1 MKNKIIWKFLGTYI
15 LSIVIAVFVLNFFVG
30 IKLRDYYELKISER
44 LTSNAFLVSD
54 ILKKDLSANAQE
66 QIQAKVKRLAD
77 RLNLRIT
84 IIDTGGKVLGDS
96 EEDPHLMD
104 DHSDRLEVIRAI
116 ERGIGESNRFSDTL
130 GYNMKYIA
138 TYVKKDNDPLGV
150 VRLALPL
157 KEVESQIRV
166 IYRIVLLGGI
176 IAIVFVVITGYFIS
190 RSIVSPITQMKEIA
204 QALAKGDFSKRV
216 DVRTKDE
223 LAVLAGSLNKM
234 ADELELKIDNL
245 RKMDKVR
252 TDFVANVS
260 HELKTPLTSIKGF
273 IETLEDGAIDD
284 KENARRFISIIKK
297 HAEAL
302 TNIINDL
309 LSLSELELAK
319 DRISKSSF
327 DLKALLNEVILGFG
341 HATSNKKQKLELDSK
356 GSNFKILADRAK
368 IEEVFVNLID
378 NSVKYTPETGL
389 IKIAVTEQKDIFE
402 ITVEDTGIGIPQEH
416 LDRIF
421 ERFYRVDKA
430 RSRKFSGTG
439 LGLAIVKHIVLLHD
453 GNIDIESRLNHGT
466 KVIIT
471 LPKQ

>member
-44 LTSNAFLVSD
+44 LMSNAFLVGD
-54 ILKKDLSANAQE
+54 ILEEDLSSNAQE
-66 QIQAKVKRLAD
+66 QIQTKIEVLAD

-84 IIDTGGKVLGDS
+84 VIDIGGKVLGDS

-104 DHSDRLEVIRAI
+104 DHSDRLEIIRVI
-116 ERGIGESNRFSDTL
+116 EGGIGESNRFSDTL
-130 GYNMKYIA
+130 GYNMKYVAID
-138 TYVKKDNDPLGV
+138 VKKDNNSIGV

-157 KEVESQIRV
+157 REVESQIRV

-190 RSIVSPITQMKEIA
+190 RSIISPITQMKEIA

-216 DVRTKDE
+216 DIRTKDE
-223 LAVLAGSLNKM
+223 LEVLAGSLNKM
-234 ADELELKIDNL
+234 ADELQLKINNL
-245 RKMDKVR
+245 KKMDKVR

-302 TNIINDL
+302 SNIINDL

-319 DRISKSSF
+319 DRISKCNF
-327 DLKALLNEVILGFG
+327 DLKGLLDEVILGFG
-341 HATSNKKQKLELDSK
+341 HAISNKKQKLELDFK
-356 GSNFKILADRAK
+356 GNSFKIFADRTK

-378 NSVKYTPETGL
+378 NSVKYTPETGQ
-389 IKIAVTEQKDIFE
+389 IKIVIAERKDMLE
-402 ITVEDTGIGIPQEH
+402 MRVEDTGIGIPQEH

-430 RSRKFSGTG
+430 RSRKFGGTG
-439 LGLAIVKHIVLLHD
+439 LGLAIVKHIILLHN
-453 GNIDIESRLNHGT
+453 GNIDIESQIGNGT